1 MYLYCSGSLKN
12 KRMYESNLRQNIAG
26 LKKMLGFAWNN
37 EKLLQTALTHSS
49 HAYESKTQDPE
60 DNQRLEFLGDAV
72 LELSISNYLFK
83 KYPGSAEGELTKIRS
98 TLVCEPSLARAAK
111 ELKLGKCLLI
121 GRGEENSGGRN
132 RPSILA
138 DAFEALLGAVF
149 LDQGLDQAALTAIN
163 SLKTVINDL
172 MEGRAGKDYKT
183 ELQEFLQQKGP
194 DSVNYAII
202 NEEGPDHNKL
212 FTSGVYS
219 HGQEIGRGTGHSK
232 KEAEQQAARQAL
244 DKIRSETS

>member
-1 MYLYCSGSLKN
+1 MH
-12 KRMYESNLRQNIAG
+12 ESNIRQNISN
-26 LKKMLGFAWNN
+26 LKETLGFAWNN
-37 EKLLQTALTHSS
+37 EKLLQTALTHGS
-49 HAYESKTQDPE
+49 HAYENKTLDLE

-83 KYPGSAEGELTKIRS
+83 TYPGSAEGELTKIRS
-98 TLVCEPSLARAAK
+98 ALVCEPSLARAAK
-111 ELKLGKCLLI
+111 ELNLGNCLFI
-121 GRGEENSGGRN
+121 GRGEEHSGGRS

-138 DAFEALLGAVF
+138 DAFEALLGAIF
-149 LDQGLDQAALTAIN
+149 LDQGLDRASMAAIN
-163 SLKTVINDL
+163 SLTAVINDL

-194 DSVNYAII
+194 EPVNYAII

-219 HGQEIGRGTGHSK
+219 YGKEIGRGKGHSK

-244 DKIRSETS
+244 EKIRSETS

>member
-1 MYLYCSGSLKN
+1 
-12 KRMYESNLRQNIAG
+12 MYEANLRQNIAS
-26 LKKMLGFAWNN
+26 LMEMLGFTWNN
-37 EKLLQTALTHSS
+37 DKLLQTALTHGS
-49 HAYESKTQDPE
+49 HAYENKTQDLE

-83 KYPGSAEGELTKIRS
+83 TYPGSAEGELTKIRS

-111 ELKLGKCLLI
+111 ELNLGNCLLI
-121 GRGEENSGGRN
+121 GRGEEHSGGRN

-138 DAFEALLGAVF
+138 DAFEALLGAIF
-149 LDQGLDQAALTAIN
+149 LDQGLDRAAQVAIN
-163 SLKTVINDL
+163 SLKAVINDL

-194 DSVNYAII
+194 EPVNYVII

-219 HGQEIGRGTGHSK
+219 HGHEIGRGTGRSK
-232 KEAEQQAARQAL
+232 KEAEQQAARHAL
-244 DKIRSETS
+244 NKIKSETP